1 MCLVAVLIIAFFV
14 LGLFAPPE
22 DHAKR
27 KQIYGYFFLLIT
39 YCVLGSTSTTLFHY
53 LVCDEFDE
61 ILPSEAFLAKDYS
74 VSCNSDRYLAFRW
87 YAIAMIMVYPV
98 GESIRQQP

>member
-1 MCLVAVLIIAFFV
+1 MSAASFLNQGGAAPAAAPRSPVAAAVRPKSQA
-14 LGLFAPPE
+14 
-22 DHAKR
+22 
-27 KQIYGYFFLLIT
+27 Q
-39 YCVLGSTSTTLFHY
+39 
-53 LVCDEFDE
+53 
-61 ILPSEAFLAKDYS
+61 AFLAKDYS